1 MDETT
6 FLVLRLSNEAGKFIV
21 TPWPSSE
28 PPSEPPFGLI
38 PPSQTFRGT
47 EEETRGFLADKGQ
60 SALQI
65 ETLIDRAK
73 DSPEINAPEYIVTN
87 TLRVP

>member
-6 FLVLRLSNEAGKFIV
+6 FLVHRLSNEAGKFIV
-21 TPWPSSE
+21 MPGPSSE
-28 PPSEPPFGLI
+28 RPLEPPFGII

-47 EEETRGFLADKGQ
+47 EEETRGFFADKGQ
-60 SALQI
+60 AAWQI
-65 ETLIDRAK
+65 EILVDRAK
-73 DSPEINAPEYIVTN
+73 NSPEINAPEYIVTN